1 MIGVNARERNS
12 EAASPRSRRSRP
24 GGDTSGPSGDLG
36 PLPDRPAGARPTQQK
51 GAAGT
56 QRAVYNPNSTS
67 LGATLIGEASELLD
81 KSRAALARAGESIV
95 GDGAEG
101 SATTSDSSSGN
112 TGSDDAGSLTGEA
125 PDKG

>member
-1 MIGVNARERNS
+1 M
-12 EAASPRSRRSRP
+12 
-24 GGDTSGPSGDLG
+24 
-36 PLPDRPAGARPTQQK
+36 
-51 GAAGT
+51 
-56 QRAVYNPNSTS
+56 
-67 LGATLIGEASELLD
+67 LD